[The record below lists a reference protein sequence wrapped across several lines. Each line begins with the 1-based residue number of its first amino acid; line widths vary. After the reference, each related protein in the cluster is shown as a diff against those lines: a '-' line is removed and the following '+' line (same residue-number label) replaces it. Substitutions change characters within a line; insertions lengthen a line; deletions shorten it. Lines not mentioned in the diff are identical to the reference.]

1 MELIPTHAEQI
12 APYFLPHLLSTAS
25 LSSQLQG
32 HGQWFARNEN
42 SKNSPSLAISCT
54 AKLPQDVQISPITG
68 DDERGDFNSNNDS
81 SASGLL
87 KTLHISTR
95 LMDDF
100 LALSKSNTEKDL
112 ETCGILGAHLQEKET
127 FYVTTL
133 VIPKQESTSNSCQAI
148 NEEEVYAIH
157 SERSLCPVGW
167 IHTHPSQSC
176 FMSSID
182 LHTHYPYQVMVPEAF
197 AIVVAPT
204 DASRSFG
211 IFRLSDPG
219 GMKILRECQEDG
231 FHPHKDPED
240 GSPIYELCS
249 NVYQNSNLRFE
260 IIDLRS

>member
-1 MELIPTHAEQI
+1 MELITTHAEQI

-32 HGQWFARNEN
+32 HEQWFARNEN

-167 IHTHPSQSC
+167 IH
-176 FMSSID
+176 
-182 LHTHYPYQVMVPEAF
+182 VMVPEAF

-231 FHPHKDPED
+231 FHPHKGPED

>member
-167 IHTHPSQSC
+167 IHVCCP
-176 FMSSID
+176 I
-182 LHTHYPYQVMVPEAF
+182 VMVPEAF